1 MTGVRDLRDRRDMRR
16 RASIDGGVSSADTGG
31 LNQGVWHGWNHLA
44 EQRNREDPLTE
55 GRSVRAGHAG
65 GPALMADVSLAEARR
80 IALIAQGF
88 GRPRPVNVDRAA
100 LAGTLDRMALVQ
112 IDSVNVVA
120 RAHYLAFFSR
130 LGPYSC
136 DELDGLAY
144 EDGAAFEYWGH
155 MASLI
160 PIGQY
165 GLFRHRMEAR
175 HARGRAQ
182 TLIEE
187 RPGYIESVLRAVRES
202 GPLTASQLP
211 DAGERTGSWWGYSPG
226 KIALEWLFARGDVSV
241 RRRVNFTRHYDLTER
256 VIPAG
261 VRSAPAPGR
270 AEAHR
275 SLLQIAARAHGIGT
289 DTDLADYHRLPPV
302 EAKTPLNELV
312 DEGLLRRV
320 SVEGWAKP
328 AYMPPDGAATAPPVE
343 ARALLSPFDPVVW
356 NRDRASRLFGFDY
369 RIEIYVPA
377 RKRRYGYYVLPF
389 LMGDRLVARVDLK
402 TDRSKGRLLARGAFA
417 EDGCDTDEVAAALAD
432 ELRQMARWLRLE
444 RVVVGRRGSLGDQ
457 LRREVKAGS

>member
-1 MTGVRDLRDRRDMRR
+1 M
-16 RASIDGGVSSADTGG
+16 
-31 LNQGVWHGWNHLA
+31 
-44 EQRNREDPLTE
+44 
-55 GRSVRAGHAG
+55 
-65 GPALMADVSLAEARR
+65 MADISLAEARR
-80 IALIAQGF
+80 IALAAQGF
-88 GRPRPVNVDRAA
+88 GRPRPASADRAA
-100 LAGTLDRMALVQ
+100 LAGTLDRMGLVQ
-112 IDSVNVVA
+112 LDSVNVVT

-130 LGPYSC
+130 LGPYPC

-165 GLFRHRMEAR
+165 GLFRHRMETR
-175 HARGRAQ
+175 LARGRAQ

-202 GPLTASQLP
+202 GPLTTSQLP

-241 RRRVNFTRHYDLTER
+241 RKRVNFTRHYDLTER

-289 DTDLADYHRLPPV
+289 DTDLTDYHRLLPV
-302 EAKTPLNELV
+302 EAKARLDELV

-369 RIEIYVPA
+369 RIEIYVPE

-402 TDRSKGRLLARGAFA
+402 ADRSKGRLLARGAFA
-417 EDGCDTDEVAAALAD
+417 EDGCDTDKVAASLAG

-444 RVVVGRRGSLGDQ
+444 RVVVGRRGELSDR
-457 LRREVKAGS
+457 LRGEVKARS

>member
-1 MTGVRDLRDRRDMRR
+1 
-16 RASIDGGVSSADTGG
+16 
-31 LNQGVWHGWNHLA
+31 
-44 EQRNREDPLTE
+44 
-55 GRSVRAGHAG
+55 
-65 GPALMADVSLAEARR
+65 MADISLAEARR
-80 IALIAQGF
+80 IALAAQGF
-88 GRPRPVNVDRAA
+88 GRPRPADVDRAA
-100 LAGTLDRMALVQ
+100 LAGTLDRMGLVQ
-112 IDSVNVVA
+112 LDSVNVVT

-165 GLFRHRMEAR
+165 ELFRHRMEGRA
-175 HARGRAQ
+175 ARGRARR
-182 TLIEE
+182 LIEQ
-187 RPGYIESVLRAVRES
+187 RPGYVESALRAVRES

-211 DAGERTGSWWGYSPG
+211 DAGERTGSWWGYSRG
-226 KIALEWLFARGDVSV
+226 KIALEWLLARGDVAVSK
-241 RRRVNFTRHYDLTER
+241 RVNFARYYDLTER

-289 DTDLADYHRLPPV
+289 DTDLADYHRLRPA
-302 EAKTPLNELV
+302 EAKARLDELV
-312 DEGLLRRV
+312 DEDLLRRV

-369 RIEIYVPA
+369 RIEIYVPE

-402 TDRSKGRLLARGAFA
+402 ADRPKRRLHARGAFA
-417 EDGCDTDEVAAALAD
+417 EHGCDTDEVAAALAG

-444 RVVVGRRGSLGDQ
+444 RVVVGRRGGLSDR
-457 LRREVKAGS
+457 LRGEVKAGS